1 MPVRFP
7 YLRFLGK
14 APTIITRL
22 LMEGGGGVVWP
33 SHVGDKRTSK

>member
-7 YLRFLGK
+7 YLHFLGK

-22 LMEGGGGVVWP
+22 LMEGEREGAGGGGLAL
-33 SHVGDKRTSK
+33 SCRR